1 MPQSF
6 KNAWRWLVGV
16 SAAAMLI
23 ASIAPAANAQEISLC
38 ISRKGK
44 IVGIDIPCENHNIR
58 LVWNIP
64 GAAGL
69 QGVVGATGPTG
80 PLGAAGPTGSQ
91 GGVGYA
97 GMQGPMGLAGLT
109 GPEGAPG
116 VTGATGPTGN
126 TGPTGFTGPAG
137 DTGVAGTDGVDGLGG
152 DNITTLTGG
161 TLGDDI
167 GAAAGIQLTTATSS
181 VFPIWMAP
189 GNGADTIQSTIAV
202 PTPGGCAFDLQVAL
216 DEDPGTA
223 SAYTFVVCDQGD
235 CSTGLACIISNAAT
249 TCADDVD
256 VLGFAP
262 GDSLSVVAFNSA
274 GTPATLDVGWS
285 LDYAYNPSGGCI

>member
-1 MPQSF
+1 M
-6 KNAWRWLVGV
+6 V
-16 SAAAMLI
+16 S
-23 ASIAPAANAQEISLC
+23 
-38 ISRKGK
+38 
-44 IVGIDIPCENHNIR
+44 
-58 LVWNIP
+58 
-64 GAAGL
+64 
-69 QGVVGATGPTG
+69 TG
-80 PLGAAGPTGSQ
+80 
-91 GGVGYA
+91 
-97 GMQGPMGLAGLT
+97 M
-109 GPEGAPG
+109 
-116 VTGATGPTGN
+116 
-126 TGPTGFTGPAG
+126 
-137 DTGVAGTDGVDGLGG
+137 GG

-249 TCADDVD
+249 TCADDVN